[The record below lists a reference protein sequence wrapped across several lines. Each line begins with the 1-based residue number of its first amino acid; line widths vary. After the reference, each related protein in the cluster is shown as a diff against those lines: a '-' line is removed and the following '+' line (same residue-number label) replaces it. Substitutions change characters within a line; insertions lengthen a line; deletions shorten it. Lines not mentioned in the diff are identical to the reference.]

1 MSASYR
7 ALLVV
12 LFLIGAAIGATRTAH
27 AQSPS
32 TTQGLDA
39 FSAGHYADALED
51 WQQAADAGDGQ
62 AALYIGLMNDLGR
75 GVAQDAAMARSW
87 YERAAGL
94 GNAVAMF
101 NVGVLFDSGTGVER
115 DRALAAEWY
124 RKAAAIGM
132 PRAAYALGLMHQAG
146 DGVAADP
153 KLARQYF
160 RQALAGGVTAA
171 RSHLAALG
179 DPAGAAMPGETETR
193 DPGLVAFDHAQQLL
207 LQRTPESVRE
217 AAVLLR
223 QAAER
228 GNLLAAYNLGYCYD
242 KGIGVGVD
250 LQQAY
255 VWYGRATASPTTTV
269 QRAAIAGMQGVG
281 RRLDPVQLAAAKSTL
296 ARPSAR

>member
-7 ALLVV
+7 VLSVV
-12 LFLIGAAIGATRTAH
+12 LLLIGVAFGAARTAY
-27 AQSPS
+27 AQSPL

-39 FSAGHYADALED
+39 FSAGRYADALED
-51 WQQAADAGDGQ
+51 WQQAANAGDGQ

-75 GVAQDAAMARSW
+75 GVAPDAEMARSW

-101 NVGVLFDSGTGVER
+101 NVGVLFDAGTGVER
-115 DRALAAEWY
+115 DRPLAADWY
-124 RKAAAIGM
+124 RKAAAKGM

-146 DGVAADP
+146 DGVAADQN
-153 KLARQYF
+153 LARQYF

-179 DPAGAAMPGETETR
+179 DPAGAALPGKAETR
-193 DPGLVAFDHAQQLL
+193 DPGLAAFDQAQQLL
-207 LQRTPESVRE
+207 LQRTPESARE
-217 AAVLLR
+217 AAALLR

-255 VWYGRATASPTTTV
+255 VWYGRAAASPTTTV
-269 QRAAIAGMQGVG
+269 QRAAITGMQGVA

-296 ARPSAR
+296 ARPGAR

>member
-7 ALLVV
+7 VLLVF
-12 LFLIGAAIGATRTAH
+12 LSLIGVAIGTTRIAY
-27 AQSPS
+27 AQSS
-32 TTQGLDA
+32 LTKQGLDA
-39 FSAGHYADALED
+39 FSAGQYADALDD
-51 WQQAADAGDGQ
+51 WQQAADQGDGQ

-87 YERAAGL
+87 YERAASL

-124 RKAAAIGM
+124 RKAASKGM
-132 PRAAYALGLMHQAG
+132 PRAAYALGLMHEAG
-146 DGVAADP
+146 DGVTADET
-153 KLARQYF
+153 LAKQYF

-179 DPAGAAMPGETETR
+179 DPADAVAPGKTETR
-193 DPGLVAFDHAQQLL
+193 DPGLVAFDKAQELL
-207 LQRTPESVRE
+207 LRRTPESLRE

-223 QAAER
+223 QAAEG

-242 KGIGVGVD
+242 KGIGVAVD

-255 VWYGRATASPTTTV
+255 VWYARATTSPTTTV
-269 QRAAIAGMQGVG
+269 QRAATAGMQGVA

-296 ARPSAR
+296 AKPGAR

>member
-7 ALLVV
+7 FLFVLLS
-12 LFLIGAAIGATRTAH
+12 LIGVAIGATRIAY
-27 AQSPS
+27 AQSS
-32 TTQGLDA
+32 LTKQGLDA
-39 FSAGHYADALED
+39 FSAGQYADALED

-87 YERAAGL
+87 YERSAAL

-115 DRALAAEWY
+115 DRPLAADWY

-132 PRAAYALGLMHQAG
+132 SRAAYALGLMYQAG
-146 DGVAADP
+146 DGVPADQ

-179 DPAGAAMPGETETR
+179 DPAGAATAGKTETR
-193 DPGLVAFDHAQQLL
+193 DPGLAAFDQAQELL
-207 LQRTPESVRE
+207 LRRTPESLRQ
-217 AAVLLR
+217 AAVLLH
-223 QAAER
+223 QAAEK

-242 KGIGVGVD
+242 KGIGVAVD

-255 VWYGRATASPTTTV
+255 VWYGHAAASPTTTV
-269 QRAAIAGMQGVG
+269 QRAAVAGMQGVG

-296 ARPSAR
+296 ARPGAR